1 MGRLDSTKQLMY
13 SSSTVCPT
21 YTHTTCYALKQ
32 SCSCFF
38 TMLMQVCPTSLL
50 QSCSNRLPEDVR
62 HASCLPILL
71 HLSLNLTYT
80 HTYTQTTKHHADIKT
95 LKESYI
101 GFLPNESRVFSL
113 DFPESFRLLYSP
125 GSSGKGDMKE
135 RIADQLA
142 TLCAFLGEF
151 PAIRC
156 HRYMII
162 PAAYSVIR
170 LRVLCAW
177 QDKVSSD
184 SKGIC
189 LCVAG

>member
-1 MGRLDSTKQLMY
+1 
-13 SSSTVCPT
+13 
-21 YTHTTCYALKQ
+21 
-32 SCSCFF
+32 
-38 TMLMQVCPTSLL
+38 MQVCPTSLL

-71 HLSLNLTYT
+71 HRSLNTYT

-170 LRVLCAW
+170 LKGDLFVRGRIKCHQTQRGFVRGRIKCHQTQMGFVCAW
-177 QDKVSSD
+177 QDGYLS
-184 SKGIC
+184 
-189 LCVAG
+189 